1 MTPFLKQVADHY
13 YKKGD
18 VSGKCFV
25 FPNRRSMAFF
35 RKYLSEAVRD
45 GGGSPIIEPMMTTVN
60 DFFFRAGGMVQADRV
75 AQLLLLYDCYKELNP
90 KAESLDEFVFWGDV
104 ILGDFNDVDKYFVDP
119 SQLFTNVADFKAI
132 QDTFSYLTE
141 TQRKAIEGFISH
153 FSDLSGKL
161 TVELDTDNPNIKGR
175 FLLIWNILYKLY
187 KSFNEALA
195 SKGLAYE
202 GMVHRS
208 LAEKL
213 KKGSVE
219 EVFKGVF
226 PDNMTCV
233 FVGQNALNE

>member
-90 KAESLDEFVFWGDV
+90 KAESLDEFVFWGC
-104 ILGDFNDVDKYFVDP
+104 DP
-119 SQLFTNVADFKAI
+119 
-132 QDTFSYLTE
+132 
-141 TQRKAIEGFISH
+141 
-153 FSDLSGKL
+153 
-161 TVELDTDNPNIKGR
+161 GR
-175 FLLIWNILYKLY
+175 L
-187 KSFNEALA
+187 
-195 SKGLAYE
+195 
-202 GMVHRS
+202 
-208 LAEKL
+208 
-213 KKGSVE
+213 
-219 EVFKGVF
+219 
-226 PDNMTCV
+226 
-233 FVGQNALNE
+233 Q